1 MSTKSVATGFFSGV
15 IVSAIAIV
23 SVPVENIGTDNE
35 VSIKEM
41 VYDDDTEIDGN
52 RYEYHYIVGN
62 IDCGTVK
69 DLARWQEVLSPA
81 KDSKEDIC
89 QRRFT
94 KDKRCADCPDGPCQ
108 NGINIRTGLQ
118 CDPDSLLCQPYPC
131 SIVFG
136 QDEKKIA
143 SNPDTISKEI
153 IDTQEVIH

>member
-81 KDSKEDIC
+81 KDSKEDILV
-89 QRRFT
+89 R
-94 KDKRCADCPDGPCQ
+94 
-108 NGINIRTGLQ
+108 
-118 CDPDSLLCQPYPC
+118 
-131 SIVFG
+131 
-136 QDEKKIA
+136 
-143 SNPDTISKEI
+143 
-153 IDTQEVIH
+153 